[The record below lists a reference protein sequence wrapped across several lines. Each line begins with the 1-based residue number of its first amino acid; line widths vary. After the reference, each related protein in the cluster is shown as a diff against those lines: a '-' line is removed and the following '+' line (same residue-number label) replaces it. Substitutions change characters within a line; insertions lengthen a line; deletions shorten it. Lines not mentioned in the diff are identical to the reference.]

1 MKALAVEDKQIMRLC
16 ETEIPELKDK
26 EVLVK
31 VAYCGICGSDLPRF
45 FDGAVHNFPQILG
58 HEFSGTIVKA
68 GKEVSEGR
76 LGKRV
81 IGAPLMVCGKCPSCR
96 AGKPQLCEHY
106 GFIGSHQPGAFAV
119 CGSAGR
125 EHY

>member
-1 MKALAVEDKQIMRLC
+1 MKALAVEDKQIMCLC

-68 GKEVSEGR
+68 GKEVKTGR
-76 LGKRV
+76 KD
-81 IGAPLMVCGKCPSCR
+81 
-96 AGKPQLCEHY
+96 
-106 GFIGSHQPGAFAV
+106 
-119 CGSAGR
+119 CGSFETWHGHRESSFDIQPDKGR
-125 EHY
+125 